1 MAIHFRA
8 GNITAIGVGST
19 DPHKNLVVTGGT
31 GSLLCARGRVH
42 LVEYRHDT
50 GSLRILLRWLRRHA
64 SQTPSAEQGAPLG
77 VSSVP
82 ARTNLDS
89 SP

>member
-1 MAIHFRA
+1 VAIQLRA
-8 GNITAIGVGST
+8 GNITAAGVGST
-19 DPHKNLVVTGGT
+19 DPHKDLVVTGGT
-31 GSLLCARGRVH
+31 GSFLWARGRVH
-42 LVEYRHDT
+42 LVEYRQYT

-64 SQTPSAEQGAPLG
+64 SQTPPAEQRAPLG
-77 VSSVP
+77 VSSVS